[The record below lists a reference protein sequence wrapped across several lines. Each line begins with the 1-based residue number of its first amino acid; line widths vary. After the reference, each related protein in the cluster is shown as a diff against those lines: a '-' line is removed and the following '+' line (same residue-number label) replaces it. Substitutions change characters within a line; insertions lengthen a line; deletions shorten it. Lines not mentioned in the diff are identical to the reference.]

1 MKKFFTPFIY
11 FLLAFVVLACSPQ
24 TAQSQRKKNKKK
36 QQVEAS
42 KPKPDWVIAKPITS
56 MYYVG
61 IGYSS
66 TRVPN
71 YQQSAKSNA
80 FEDLLSEIKVNIS
93 STSVLY
99 QMDKKSSFK
108 DEYESTIKS
117 TVRNE
122 IEDFEIVDTYENAQE
137 AGYWIYYRL
146 SKSKYAEQK
155 RKKVEGA
162 VAVAKDFFQKAEQ
175 AEQEGQTGT
184 AIDFYAKTTLA
195 LKDYWAENVQ
205 ADLNGKSLML
215 SNESYTRIQQILDKV
230 IISTPSANIQLKKQT
245 TQTPSIPVQVT
256 YKNQPQRSFPILA
269 SYIRNKQ
276 DYTTTEKG
284 ELSILLD
291 KISGVRNSFT
301 VNINVDITKI
311 ISGNAEDKFY
321 KFLLNSFRSP
331 SQTVTINLAKPTLF
345 IISDERNLGNPLRTT
360 LLSNQLK
367 AMLTSKGY
375 TFVNSKEKAEVWLEL
390 ESDTKQGAES
400 NGIFFAFLS
409 ANVKAIDAKTE
420 QEIFNE
426 SLPEVKGGQTS
437 FERAGNDAYQKASKN
452 IDESFA
458 SKLAEIL

>member
-1 MKKFFTPFIY
+1 MKNVIPSLMYFTFFLTI
-11 FLLAFVVLACSPQ
+11 LACSPQ
-24 TAQSQRKKNKKK
+24 MAQSQRKKKK
-36 QQVEAS
+36 QPVEEA
-42 KPKPDWVIAKPITS
+42 KPKPEWVKAKPITPA
-56 MYYVG
+56 YYVG

-71 YQQSAKSNA
+71 YQQSAKSSA

-99 QMDKKSSFK
+99 QMDKKNTFK

-122 IEDFEIVDTYENAQE
+122 IEDFEIVDTYENPQE
-137 AGYWIYYRL
+137 AGYWVYYRL
-146 SKSKYAEQK
+146 SKSKYADQK
-155 RKKVEGA
+155 RKKLEGA
-162 VAVAKDFFQKAEQ
+162 VAVAKDFFQKAEL
-175 AEQEGQTGT
+175 AEQDGQTGT
-184 AIDFYAKTTLA
+184 AIDFYAKTILA

-205 ADLNGKSLML
+205 TDLNGKSLML

-230 IISTPSANIQLKKQT
+230 ILTTPSANIQLKKQT
-245 TQTPSIPVQVT
+245 TQTPSIPLKVT
-256 YKNQPQRSFPILA
+256 YNNQPQRGFPILVN
-269 SYIRNKQ
+269 YISNKQ

-301 VNINVDITKI
+301 VNISVDIAKI

-321 KFLLNSFRSP
+321 KFLLSSFRSP
-331 SQTVTINLAKPTLF
+331 SQTVTVNLAKPTLF
-345 IISDERNLGNPLRTT
+345 ILSDEKNLGNPQKTA
-360 LLSNQLK
+360 LLSNQLR
-367 AMLTSKGY
+367 AALTSKGY
-375 TFVNSKEKAEVWLEL
+375 TFVNSKEKAEVLLEL
-390 ESDTKQGAES
+390 EADTRKGAEA

-409 ANVKAIDAKTE
+409 ANIKAIDARTD

-437 FERAGNDAYQKASKN
+437 FERAGIDAYQKASKN
-452 IDESFA
+452 IQEAFA
-458 SKLAEIL
+458 NKLAEVL